1 MKLTELFTGNKQI
14 ETNAKA
20 QQSPAANNSIINRQ
34 IQALKPGQTL
44 QGEVVARNG
53 SEVQIRLSDDMT
65 IKARVDQNMNLEV
78 GKTMTFEVKNNGQTL
93 TLAPLYTNTAT
104 DANVLKALDMASLP
118 VNAETIAMTEQM
130 MKAGLS
136 IDKNSLQQL
145 YRECNLHP
153 QSNVSDIVD
162 LHKLSMPV
170 NEQNLTQI
178 ASYKNLTHQLVNGLN
193 EVANALPDT
202 MQGMMESGNIEGAA
216 KLFQDILNLV
226 ANNGEI
232 ASGTGQEN
240 AQTGSI
246 LAGNDG
252 GTVVFTE
259 NALVQNSQVNGNG
272 TVQGDLQLLF
282 DLLAARNGA
291 EGVTG
296 GENQVGAQQ
305 PVMSGQEAVVNQEG
319 QLQNPVN
326 GQLGEGVQNPG
337 KELQSGS
344 ANASAV
350 NANTINASNLQNQTM
365 QQLTGNEIVNQG
377 QGNSAQA
384 LEVLQRLLQQGI
396 ENKDTALLQSLMNH
410 KEVKAF
416 LKEILQKA
424 WTLNPSD
431 VAEGEKVKQLYQR
444 LENQMKGLAQVLEA
458 ANQTNSETYR
468 ATTNLTQNLDFLQQI
483 NQTYTYMQLPLRLQQ
498 GNNAHGDLYVYSNK
512 KHLAAKDGKI
522 TALLH
527 LDMEH
532 LGPLDVYVAMQYEKV
547 STKFYVQD
555 EEMLDFLAE
564 HMDLLTQRLKKRGY
578 DCSFEM
584 QTREGESE
592 AGKTENV
599 VQRLLEKEPHIP
611 IVQYAFDVRT

>member
-14 ETNAKA
+14 ETNAKT
-20 QQSPAANNSIINRQ
+20 QQPSATNNSIINRQ
-34 IQALKPGQTL
+34 IQAFKPGQTL

-53 SEVQIRLSDDMT
+53 SEVQIKLADDMV
-65 IKARVDQNMNLEV
+65 IKARVDQNMNIEV
-78 GKTMTFEVKNNGQTL
+78 GKNMTFEVKNNGQTL
-93 TLAPLYTNTAT
+93 TLSPLYTNTAT

-118 VNAETIAMTEQM
+118 VNTETIAMTEQM

-145 YRECNLHP
+145 YRECNLYP

-162 LHKLSMPV
+162 LHKLSMTV
-170 NEQNLTQI
+170 NEQNLAQI

-226 ANNGEI
+226 ANNGES
-232 ASGTGQEN
+232 ASGAGQVENTAVGNALTGTNE
-240 AQTGSI
+240 
-246 LAGNDG
+246 

-259 NALVQNSQVNGNG
+259 NGALIQKSQVNGNG
-272 TVQGDLQLLF
+272 TMQGDLQLLF
-282 DLLAARNGA
+282 DLLAARNGV
-291 EGVTG
+291 EGATGENQAQQSILTG
-296 GENQVGAQQ
+296 GENA
-305 PVMSGQEAVVNQEG
+305 ANTEG

-326 GQLGEGVQNPG
+326 GQAGEVFQNLGDG
-337 KELQSGS
+337 LQSGTNANV
-344 ANASAV
+344 ANANDTNV
-350 NANTINASNLQNQTM
+350 ANMQNQTM
-365 QQLTGNEIVNQG
+365 QQLTGNEVLNNG
-377 QGNSAQA
+377 QGNSGQT

-396 ENKDTALLQSLMNH
+396 ENKDTALLHSLMSH

-416 LKEILQKA
+416 LKETLQKA
-424 WTLNPSD
+424 WTLNSSD

-444 LENQMKGLAQVLEA
+444 LENQMKGMAQVLES
-458 ANQTNSETYR
+458 ANQTNSEAYR

-578 DCSFEM
+578 DCSCEM
-584 QTREGESE
+584 QTRENDSE
-592 AGKTENV
+592 GGKSETV